1 MNTNY
6 ATEIFSISLTL
17 FSVIIKEAF
26 EAVTSRNLEKM
37 NFLKS
42 WNHPDE
48 LYALAR
54 FKLRGYVAKLDD
66 EEVGKQNLY

>member
-1 MNTNY
+1 MLIMQPSS
-6 ATEIFSISLTL
+6 AVFLV
-17 FSVIIKEAF
+17 SVTIKEAF
-26 EAVTSRNLEKM
+26 EEVTSLKLEKM

-48 LYALAR
+48 LYALAK

-66 EEVGKQNLY
+66 EEVSKQNLY